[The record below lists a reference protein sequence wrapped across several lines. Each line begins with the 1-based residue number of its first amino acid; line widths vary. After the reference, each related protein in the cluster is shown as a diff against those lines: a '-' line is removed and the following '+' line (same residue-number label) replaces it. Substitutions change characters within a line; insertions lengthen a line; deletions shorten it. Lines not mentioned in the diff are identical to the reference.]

1 MSGVNIEFWSY
12 THFMNSTSTAL
23 MVDGAT
29 VEFSN
34 DSVTSFQDN
43 SGLHGG
49 VILLIEGAG
58 IIVYPVIFL
67 RNTAVEHGGAIYVEL
82 STPFDYFLSDV
93 CIIWKLFQPTGGK
106 LTLH

>member
-1 MSGVNIEFWSY
+1 MSGVNIEFWSH

-82 STPFDYFLSDV
+82 STLLTTFCLMYA
-93 CIIWKLFQPTGGK
+93 LFGNCSSQLVGN
-106 LTLH
+106 